1 MFASKLTLAVFTAC
15 AAFAKGQEGNNTIV
29 DIAVGAGTFNTLV
42 AAVTAAG
49 LAETLSGEGPFTVLG
64 KICFILFAH

>member
-15 AAFAKGQEGNNTIV
+15 AAFAKEGQEGNNTIV
-29 DIAVGAGTFNTLV
+29 DIAVGAGFFNTLV

-49 LAETLSGEGPFTVLG
+49 LAETLSGDGPFTVL
-64 KICFILFAH
+64 

>member
-29 DIAVGAGTFNTLV
+29 DIAIGAGSFKNLV

-49 LAETLSGEGPFTVLG
+49 LVDTLSGDGPFTVIG
-64 KICFILFAH
+64 KIFLILFAH